1 VGPRPNPDG
10 HSHYY
15 PSYYYPFSYGYYGFS
30 PYYSSFAYPG
40 FGIGYGYGLGLGWP
54 LFYDPWY
61 DPYGSPG
68 YAGYGYG
75 SMGGYNA
82 GGYNTGGYDT
92 GGYNS
97 SSYAGLDQGKIR
109 LKVKPR
115 NAKVYVDG
123 YFVGTVDEFDGAF
136 QKLTLNGGRHRVEIK
151 ADGYETADFDV
162 LITPDE
168 TVTYQGE
175 LKKLQ

>member
-1 VGPRPNPDG
+1 
-10 HSHYY
+10 
-15 PSYYYPFSYGYYGFS
+15 
-30 PYYSSFAYPG
+30 
-40 FGIGYGYGLGLGWP
+40 
-54 LFYDPWY
+54 
-61 DPYGSPG
+61 
-68 YAGYGYG
+68 
-75 SMGGYNA
+75 M

-92 GGYNS
+92 GGYGTGGYGTS
-97 SSYAGLDQGKIR
+97 TYAGADQGKIR

-123 YFVGTVDEFDGAF
+123 YYVGTVDEFDGAL

-151 ADGYETADFDV
+151 AEGYETADFDV
-162 LITPDE
+162 LIAPDE